1 MQKFLS
7 EFILTDSHNIFIN
20 VDFKEITN
28 KSITITGAS
37 GLVGHYL
44 VSTLNNAAKNGIKPS
59 EVILIIKNELPKYF
73 YDLVSDLNYKIIQGD
88 LTDVDFLLNIPNT
101 DYIIHGAGYGQP
113 GKFMSDKIKTIDLN
127 TLTTKHLLLKLN
139 ENGKFLFLSTSEVY
153 SGLSNPPFLES
164 QIGTTN
170 TNHPRSCYIEGKRCG
185 EAIVNSF
192 RLNGV
197 NAKSAR
203 LSLAYGPGT
212 RTDDKRVINNFIEK
226 GLKLREINLLDHGT
240 AFRTYIYITD
250 AVELMYK
257 ILFLGSEDI
266 YNIGGK
272 SRLTIYELANKIGNQ
287 LNAEVK
293 IPENQE
299 AIIGAPDE
307 VYLDMTNSEKK
318 LDKHEYVDID
328 KGIENTIY
336 WQKKLFNI

>member
-1 MQKFLS
+1 
-7 EFILTDSHNIFIN
+7 
-20 VDFKEITN
+20 
-28 KSITITGAS
+28 
-37 GLVGHYL
+37 
-44 VSTLNNAAKNGIKPS
+44 
-59 EVILIIKNELPKYF
+59 
-73 YDLVSDLNYKIIQGD
+73 
-88 LTDVDFLLNIPNT
+88 
-101 DYIIHGAGYGQP
+101 
-113 GKFMSDKIKTIDLN
+113 
-127 TLTTKHLLLKLN
+127 
-139 ENGKFLFLSTSEVY
+139 
-153 SGLSNPPFLES
+153 
-164 QIGTTN
+164 
-170 TNHPRSCYIEGKRCG
+170 
-185 EAIVNSF
+185 VNSF